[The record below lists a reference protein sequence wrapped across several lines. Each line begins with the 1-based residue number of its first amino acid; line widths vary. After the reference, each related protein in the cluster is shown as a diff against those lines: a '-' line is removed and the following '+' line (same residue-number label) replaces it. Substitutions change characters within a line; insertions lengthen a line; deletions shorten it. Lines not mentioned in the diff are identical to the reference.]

1 MGQVPDGSEPC
12 DALRHWAAKQPSK
25 QAVSSLLLC
34 VPYFGV
40 ESKTILPAVNGAHEV
55 VQCAAPIA
63 VKDSLNTH
71 WHGRDN
77 QTLGGL
83 LVFFSPVRYEYSYH
97 TSLKE
102 AKGSFQQ
109 SPVTLGVK
117 ASFLHS
123 RKLHAGI
130 KHTSLMLSI
139 STIASPG
146 LIFPPSF
153 SLFSIPI
160 RQLPAQLRDRHLT
173 KS

>member
-1 MGQVPDGSEPC
+1 MDIS
-12 DALRHWAAKQPSK
+12 LR
-25 QAVSSLLLC
+25 
-34 VPYFGV
+34 G
-40 ESKTILPAVNGAHEV
+40 KTGGCQLPASMRALFWSRVQDHTASCEWCTRSCAAHEV
-55 VQCAAPIA
+55 VQCAAPTA
-63 VKDSLNTH
+63 VHDSLNTH

-83 LVFFSPVRYEYSYH
+83 LVFFFPPVRYEYNYH

-102 AKGSFQQ
+102 TKGPFQQ

-146 LIFPPSF
+146 LIFLPVSPSSP
-153 SLFSIPI
+153 SLSGSS
-160 RQLPAQLRDRHLT
+160 RHSSGT
-173 KS
+173 GI

>member
-1 MGQVPDGSEPC
+1 MDIS
-12 DALRHWAAKQPSK
+12 LR
-25 QAVSSLLLC
+25 
-34 VPYFGV
+34 G
-40 ESKTILPAVNGAHEV
+40 KTGGCQLPASMRALFWSRVQDHTASCEWCTRSCAAHEV
-55 VQCAAPIA
+55 VLHMKLCSAHAAPIA
-63 VKDSLNTH
+63 VQDSLNMH

-83 LVFFSPVRYEYSYH
+83 LVFFFSPVRYEYNYH

-102 AKGSFQQ
+102 TKGPFQQ

-146 LIFPPSF
+146 LIFLPVSPSSP
-153 SLFSIPI
+153 SLSGSSQHSSGTGI
-160 RQLPAQLRDRHLT
+160 
-173 KS
+173 